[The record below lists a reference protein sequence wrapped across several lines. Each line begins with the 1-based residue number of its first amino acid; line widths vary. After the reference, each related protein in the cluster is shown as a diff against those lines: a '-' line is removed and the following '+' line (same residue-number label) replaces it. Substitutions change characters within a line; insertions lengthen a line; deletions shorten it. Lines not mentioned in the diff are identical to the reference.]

1 MSAFQII
8 SLAILGV
15 VVVGQFVLPMVKLPT
30 GKPSTMKHIE
40 SVIAIKESST
50 NPKVVEACSA
60 LLQALLG

>member
-15 VVVGQFVLPMVKLPT
+15 VVVGQFILPMVKL

-40 SVIAIKESST
+40 SVISIKESST
-50 NPKVVEACSA
+50 NPKVIEACSA

>member
-30 GKPSTMKHIE
+30 RKPSTMKHIE
-40 SVIAIKESST
+40 SVLAIKESST
-50 NPKVVEACSA
+50 NPKVTEACTL

>member
-1 MSAFQII
+1 MSAFQMI

-40 SVIAIKESST
+40 AVLAIKESST
-50 NPKVVEACSA
+50 NPKVTEACTL